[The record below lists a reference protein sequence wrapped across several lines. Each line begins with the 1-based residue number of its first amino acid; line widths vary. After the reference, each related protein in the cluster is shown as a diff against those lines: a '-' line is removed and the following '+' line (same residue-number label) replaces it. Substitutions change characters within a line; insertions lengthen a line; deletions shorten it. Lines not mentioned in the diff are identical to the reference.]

1 MGKSHKLAKQQSP
14 TREQLEAAAD
24 AERLRETKQVAAQ
37 PHRLGYTG
45 DMADPLGRFVELHQC
60 GRECWE
66 AGWEYFRLVYRWR
79 VATGVPVGLRLV
91 EGETNNAGPN
101 PGETFEDWQRRKNE
115 MIHDWL
121 KKIKRCENAMKCSG
135 LPGFRAA
142 QELVLDGIFPLPVI
156 VGPVKRAIFQLA
168 MELGRFSF

>member
-1 MGKSHKLAKQQSP
+1 MGKSQKRASP
-14 TREQLEAAAD
+14 TREQLEAVAD
-24 AERLRETKQVAAQ
+24 ELRLMETRQVAAQ

-79 VATGVPVGLRLV
+79 VASNVPVPLRLE
-91 EGETNNAGPN
+91 EGENSAG
-101 PGETFEDWQRRKNE
+101 GDME
-115 MIHDWL
+115 MGTVHDWL
-121 KKIKRCENAMKCSG
+121 AKIKRCENAMKCSG

-142 QELVLDGIFPLPVI
+142 QDLVLDGIFPPLGI

-168 MELGRFSF
+168 VELGRFSF